1 MNIPYRIMEQQNN
14 FSEDNNFN
22 LPSLLSDD
30 TLSLSEISEKV
41 LYMKKKQEIE
51 RKYKERIKTRKDGRQ
66 YYIYISRKQ
75 YTSTSYERLL
85 SVLYELE
92 YGRATS
98 SLADLYPEWMIW
110 RRDCSPVCDKTLKE
124 NSHCWNSYLK
134 DNSISQIP
142 LVDLT
147 PKDFIRVFRQW
158 TKDRQL
164 TRKKF
169 NNIKSL
175 INGIYYYAIEEGIVT
190 HNPVKDISSRN
201 FTFKAVNHSDDVF
214 TLDER
219 KKLLAHLTGNDD
231 MYSLAIQLDFQLV
244 ARIGELLSL
253 RWSDI
258 EGNNLHIQSQ
268 LITERKMNDDLTFS
282 KREHVNVD
290 HVKGN
295 TDHGFRYQPLTAEAL
310 RLLEKIREQNPNGE
324 FILMKDGRQL
334 NANSFNRW
342 LKRYCEECDVPVR
355 SSHKIRFCTAS
366 ILYSNGMDLPT
377 LQRLLGHS
385 TAAMSMHY
393 LRRVTPTTDTAA
405 IMTSALS

>member
-1 MNIPYRIMEQQNN
+1 MCQKHISPNNAYQNYTFTFQRLRTFTELGTFTPYAILKKSTFCGKEAELSTAIIALGYSYSIMEQQNN

-22 LPSLLSDD
+22 LPSFLSDD

-51 RKYKERIKTRKDGRQ
+51 RKYKEKIKTRKDGRQ
-66 YYIYISRKQ
+66 YYIYINRKQ
-75 YTSTSYERLL
+75 YTSTSYEGLL

-92 YGRATS
+92 YGRTTS

-219 KKLLAHLTGNDD
+219 KKLLAHLSGNDD
-231 MYSLAIQLDFQLV
+231 MYSLAIQLDFKLV

-268 LITERKMNDDLTFS
+268 L
-282 KREHVNVD
+282 V
-290 HVKGN
+290 
-295 TDHGFRYQPLTAEAL
+295 
-310 RLLEKIREQNPNGE
+310 PNG
-324 FILMKDGRQL
+324 K
-334 NANSFNRW
+334 
-342 LKRYCEECDVPVR
+342 
-355 SSHKIRFCTAS
+355 
-366 ILYSNGMDLPT
+366 
-377 LQRLLGHS
+377 
-385 TAAMSMHY
+385 
-393 LRRVTPTTDTAA
+393 
-405 IMTSALS
+405 